1 MKKGLFQQLRD
12 VFFGPSNEAEFEE
25 IEDLL
30 VEADL
35 GYKTAKSV
43 TATLREAARSG
54 RLKTRE
60 ELRVALKDILRP
72 LVRTAELPWSPES
85 LHLFLVLGV
94 NGVGKTTSIAK
105 LAWWLKQNNRGPV
118 LLAAGDTFRA
128 AAIEQLQLHGDR
140 QSVRVVSQA
149 HGSDPGAVLFD
160 ALTSASARGEK
171 IVLADTAGRMH
182 NKANLVKEL
191 QKIDKI
197 ALSKLG
203 GGVYRKLL
211 VIDATTGQN
220 AFAQAQVFHEAVGID
235 GVILSKYDS
244 SGRGG
249 IAVAIS
255 SELGLPILF
264 FGTGEKPADFARFDT
279 ERFLDGLLGSE

>member
-1 MKKGLFQQLRD
+1 
-12 VFFGPSNEAEFEE
+12 
-25 IEDLL
+25 
-30 VEADL
+30 
-35 GYKTAKSV
+35 
-43 TATLREAARSG
+43 
-54 RLKTRE
+54 
-60 ELRVALKDILRP
+60 
-72 LVRTAELPWSPES
+72 
-85 LHLFLVLGV
+85 
-94 NGVGKTTSIAK
+94 
-105 LAWWLKQNNRGPV
+105 
-118 LLAAGDTFRA
+118 
-128 AAIEQLQLHGDR
+128 
-140 QSVRVVSQA
+140 
-149 HGSDPGAVLFD
+149 VLFD